1 MNSCCSGLTGA
12 YVKQINSKVETV
24 QLHAHCQSRQA
35 PPPSLPHSINL
46 FDCWATSAA
55 WRGATITALRHATT
69 ATCSLVDFHHD
80 WVDDTLDLLLL
91 SLELVFLGKLI
102 LVQPIQTLLNRLLNL
117 VFVITLKFVLQFL
130 LLQCVAHCEAVVL
143 QTVLGL
149 NFAFVL
155 FILFAVLLCLIHH
168 TVNLRLRQ
176 TPLLICD
183 GDLVGLAC
191 GFVLCRHI
199 EDAIC
204 IDVEGHLDLRNS
216 TWCRWDAIKVKFA
229 QQVVILGHGTLSL
242 EDLDQHTRLIVRI
255 GSESLAFLGRDRGVT
270 LNELGHDTP
279 CCLQTHGQGCYVQQQ
294 QVLHLRRSLASEDC
308 SLHCGAERHC
318 FIRVD

>member
-12 YVKQINSKVETV
+12 YVKQVNSKVETN

-55 WRGATITALRHATT
+55 WRGAPITATRHATLRHATT

-80 WVDDTLDLLLL
+80 WVHDTLNLLLL
-91 SLELVFLGKLI
+91 GLELILLGKLI
-102 LVQPIQTLLNRLLNL
+102 LVQPIQSLLNRLFNL
-117 VFVITLKFVLQFL
+117 IFVITLKFVLQFL
-130 LLQCVAHCEAVVL
+130 LLQCVAHCETVVL
-143 QTVLGL
+143 QTILGL
-149 NFAFVL
+149 NFSFVL

-176 TPLLICD
+176 TPLLIGD

-204 IDVEGHLDLRNS
+204 VDVEGHFDLRNP
-216 TWCRWDAIKVKFA
+216 TWCRWDAIKMEFA
-229 QQVVILGHGTLSL
+229 QQVVVLGHGTLSL
-242 EDLDQHTRLIVRI
+242 EHLDQNTRLIVCV
-255 GSESLAFLGRDRGVT
+255 GGEGL
-270 LNELGHDTP
+270 
-279 CCLQTHGQGCYVQQQ
+279 
-294 QVLHLRRSLASEDC
+294 
-308 SLHCGAERHC
+308 
-318 FIRVD
+318 